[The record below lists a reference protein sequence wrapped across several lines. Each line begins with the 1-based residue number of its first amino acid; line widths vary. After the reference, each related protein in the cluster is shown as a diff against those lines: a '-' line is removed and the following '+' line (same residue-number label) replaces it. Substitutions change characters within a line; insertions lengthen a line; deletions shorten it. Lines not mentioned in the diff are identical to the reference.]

1 MTYLLVRTYIS
12 TYHTYLGVGIT
23 LARGTRHST
32 VASSV
37 LQYRNCDFLK
47 KKSSRN
53 ATVFV
58 YISGM
63 SGDVA
68 INSEGNRIPVF
79 VFSNRQNGRL
89 IPIAA
94 IDQTKPNNESVT
106 VYNVTT
112 VWPNGVK
119 IVPRDAPK
127 CGFQGEKCLNTPEGK
142 TEI

>member
-1 MTYLLVRTYIS
+1 MTYLLVRT
-12 TYHTYLGVGIT
+12 TYLGVDII

>member
-1 MTYLLVRTYIS
+1 MTQDIQE
-12 TYHTYLGVGIT
+12 
-23 LARGTRHST
+23 
-32 VASSV
+32 
-37 LQYRNCDFLK
+37 LQVQFSNFIK
-47 KKSSRN
+47 KKADRN

-68 INSEGNRIPVF
+68 INGEGNRIPVF

-89 IPIAA
+89 IPIAE

-106 VYNVTT
+106 VYNMTT
-112 VWPNGVK
+112 LWPNGVTT
-119 IVPRDAPK
+119 VPLDAPK
-127 CGFQGEKCLNTPEGK
+127 CGFRGEKCLKTPEGK

>member
-1 MTYLLVRTYIS
+1 MTYLLVRI
-12 TYHTYLGVGIT
+12 TYLGVDII

-53 ATVFV
+53 AIVFV

-112 VWPNGVK
+112 VWPNGVT